1 MIRPSEKDE
10 GKYGRM
16 YKKLISIVLVLSM
29 ICGWTVPVVADE
41 NEPAPVVDETK
52 LARTVYIH
60 ASESDPEKN
69 PPSYTQIYAGED
81 VNVYAAIDAPNKGKK
96 NEDGTFDEE
105 DYQYNLNSYIVKF
118 YFDPNYFDL
127 VYHDIK
133 THKNPSLSKGSNQSA
148 INYMLPFQ
156 TKGMT
161 FEDAETYGVGTWDEN
176 EIPEV
181 VVDYTDRTLQ
191 DVTVQDIYGK
201 NMRSCRACLSSA
213 AKRCSFPSR
222 RPPT

>member
-156 TKGMT
+156 TK
-161 FEDAETYGVGTWDEN
+161 A
-176 EIPEV
+176 
-181 VVDYTDRTLQ
+181 
-191 DVTVQDIYGK
+191 
-201 NMRSCRACLSSA
+201 
-213 AKRCSFPSR
+213 
-222 RPPT
+222 